1 MFVPVQSFSPENIK
15 NVKKLNS
22 DIITNSEILDLLKAG
37 KSQKR
42 FVLIKRKSKGA
53 PKATWALSRISK
65 IHPGKGQVTV
75 VEIKTLNISN
85 IEGVQILTPAKK
97 GGVK

>member
-1 MFVPVQSFSPENIK
+1 MK
-15 NVKKLNS
+15 NSNTLT
-22 DIITNSEILDLLKAG
+22 ITEGEILDLLTAAKAQK
-37 KSQKR
+37 KS
-42 FVLIKRKSKGA
+42 VLIKRKSKGA
-53 PKATWALSRISK
+53 PKATWAFSRISK

-75 VEIKTLNISN
+75 VEIKTLNISG